1 MDCYWGACLPGNIT
15 FQDHAS
21 GLVQTGAQLNM
32 VDDWRVFHSWDGGGR
47 VWEGETEERGFGQR
61 EDRSHLSLKD
71 LQDVG

>member
-1 MDCYWGACLPGNIT
+1 M
-15 FQDHAS
+15 
-21 GLVQTGAQLNM
+21 TGAQLNM
-32 VDDWRVFHSWDGGGR
+32 VDDWRVFYSWDGGGR